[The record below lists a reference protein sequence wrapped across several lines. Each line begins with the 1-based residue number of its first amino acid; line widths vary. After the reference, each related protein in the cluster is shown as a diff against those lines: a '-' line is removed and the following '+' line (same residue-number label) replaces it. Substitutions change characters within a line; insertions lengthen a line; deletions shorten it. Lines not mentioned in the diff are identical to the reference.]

1 MKDIDERHERILEQQ
16 EDLPPERHGERGKDR
31 PAIPREDPGPEQDLN
46 ETGTRAGI
54 DKADRMDAERDDEQE
69 EGITRARRGSRAAP
83 SDRPENEPP
92 HPQDVN
98 EIGETRG

>member
-1 MKDIDERHERILEQQ
+1 MKNTGEHLDTEERHERVMEQQ
-16 EDLPPERHGERGKDR
+16 EALPTERTGARGTDK
-31 PAIPREDPGPEQDLN
+31 PAA
-46 ETGTRAGI
+46 TRDS
-54 DKADRMDAERDDEQE
+54 DKAERMDEERDDEQE

-98 EIGETRG
+98 EIGEARG